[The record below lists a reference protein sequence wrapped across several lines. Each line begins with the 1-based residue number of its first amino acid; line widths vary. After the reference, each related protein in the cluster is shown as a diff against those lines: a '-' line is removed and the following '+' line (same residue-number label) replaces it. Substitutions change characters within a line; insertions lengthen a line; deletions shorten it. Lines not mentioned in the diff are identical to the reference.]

1 MSMADPSFINAER
14 INRLR
19 SNLLTKAEVLMAAV
33 KLEPED
39 EDDHAANV
47 AVSETIYNLV
57 QSFVELR

>member
-1 MSMADPSFINAER
+1 MNDPSFINAER

-33 KLEPED
+33 KLEPEE

-47 AVSETIYNLV
+47 AVSETIYNLI
-57 QSFVELR
+57 QSFIELR